1 MEIKT
6 CEEYVLA
13 ELDNCQKKLDLTNE
27 RNEFY
32 KKMLITVAKY
42 LKNDNENNIFISDS
56 DIAVD
61 SVNRRCLLKIANKD
75 RELLLAL
82 THLADDSRSESK

>member
-13 ELDNCQKKLDLTNE
+13 ELDNCQKKLDLANE

-32 KKMLITVAKY
+32 KKMLTTVAKY

-61 SVNRRCLLKIANKD
+61 SANRRCLLKIANKD

-82 THLADDSRSESK
+82 THLADDGGLESK